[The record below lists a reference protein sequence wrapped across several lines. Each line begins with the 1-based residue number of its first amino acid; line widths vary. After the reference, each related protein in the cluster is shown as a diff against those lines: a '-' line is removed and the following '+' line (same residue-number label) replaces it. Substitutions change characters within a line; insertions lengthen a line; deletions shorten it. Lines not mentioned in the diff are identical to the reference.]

1 METVLAVED
10 GSYVF
15 DVCHPFRYTIGN
27 LRTAGIKGA
36 EHKQRGLV
44 VGTGGALPLL
54 LVGQAHLVPNA
65 G

>member
-1 METVLAVED
+1 METVPAVED

-15 DVCHPFRYTIGN
+15 NISHLFCYAIGN

-36 EHKQRGLV
+36 KHQERGLV
-44 VGTGGALPLL
+44 VDAGDALPLL